1 MDALTTTTRM
11 MRIDD
16 ITVGERHRRD
26 LGDIDGLA
34 RSIAEIG
41 LLHFPV
47 VRLMAFSLPVS
58 AALQLTVYWVGPK
71 SRCISLTSMRSSGA
85 SSARTRAAKI
95 STPPSWL
102 RFTPHFRPSDR
113 GKFLVETV
121 IFAW

>member
-47 VRLMAFSLPVS
+47 VRPDGLLIAGERRLAAYRLLGWTEVPVHIVDLDEVIRGEFGENACRKNFDPS
-58 AALQLTVYWVGPK
+58 ELVAIYATL
-71 SRCISLTSMRSSGA
+71 
-85 SSARTRAAKI
+85 
-95 STPPSWL
+95 STL
-102 RFTPHFRPSDR
+102 
-113 GKFLVETV
+113 
-121 IFAW
+121 